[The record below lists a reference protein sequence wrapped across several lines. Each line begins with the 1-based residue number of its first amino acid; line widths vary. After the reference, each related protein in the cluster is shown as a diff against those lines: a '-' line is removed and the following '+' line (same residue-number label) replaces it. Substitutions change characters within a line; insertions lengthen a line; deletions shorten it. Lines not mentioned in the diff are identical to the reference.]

1 MNIQLIDNQI
11 ARCEGQIESLTERL
25 PYADGGAYSQ
35 DKQRIS
41 ELRTELAQWQELRA
55 EVADCEEFRISSN
68 IHQTNRELAEQQ
80 RDQLAVDLGVA
91 AETLRRYETL
101 HRAKNTEESNAKAEL
116 NAELA
121 ARFEATIAKSRGE
134 Q

>member
-55 EVADCEEFRISSN
+55 EVAACEEFRISSN

-80 RDQLAVDLGVA
+80 SDKLLEAFGSARQLLVGVDGMSLNNIRNIAGEELEKIDA
-91 AETLRRYETL
+91 AI
-101 HRAKNTEESNAKAEL
+101 ASVQGGAE
-116 NAELA
+116 
-121 ARFEATIAKSRGE
+121 
-134 Q
+134 